1 MNCKKALLYALSF
14 ITAFAIF
21 FAAVG
26 LGFLLVIAVVSLMLW
41 VPPTFDV
48 YLVAMLVAMLA
59 VWALFWAILW
69 SFSEENK
76 LFVAE
81 TLKKEQ
87 PNE

>member
-1 MNCKKALLYALSF
+1 
-14 ITAFAIF
+14 
-21 FAAVG
+21 
-26 LGFLLVIAVVSLMLW
+26 
-41 VPPTFDV
+41 
-48 YLVAMLVAMLA
+48 MLVAMLA